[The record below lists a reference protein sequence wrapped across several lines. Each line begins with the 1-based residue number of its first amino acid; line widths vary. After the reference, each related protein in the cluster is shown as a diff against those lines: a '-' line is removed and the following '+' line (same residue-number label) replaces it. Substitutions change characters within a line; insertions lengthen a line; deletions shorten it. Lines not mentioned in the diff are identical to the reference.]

1 MNIFPEELE
10 QVEEVLNEANDTSP
24 EDMPVAWEWAFDF
37 ESNEFLKNDR
47 GNYKVYGKEALK
59 IWIQKML
66 QTQKQRY
73 SIYSEEYGHDL
84 EELMGQHFDE
94 TLMTQIQ
101 NELVRALTAN
111 PYILDA
117 TDFAFERK
125 PGGTLQVSF
134 QIQSIYGDFDY
145 EQEVAIDG

>member
-1 MNIFPEELE
+1 MSIFPEEIQ
-10 QVEEVLNEANDTSP
+10 QVEEVLNKADGTNP
-24 EDMPVAWEWAFDF
+24 EDMPAAWEWAFDF
-37 ESNEFLKNDR
+37 ENNEFLKNDR
-47 GNYKVYGKEALK
+47 GNYKVYGKEALR

-66 QTQKQRY
+66 KTQKQRY

-84 EELMGQHFDE
+84 EELMGQLFDE

-101 NELVRALTAN
+101 GELVRALTAN

-117 TDFAFERK
+117 VDFEFERQSK
-125 PGGTLQVSF
+125 DAILVRF

-145 EQEVAIDG
+145 EQEVAIYG